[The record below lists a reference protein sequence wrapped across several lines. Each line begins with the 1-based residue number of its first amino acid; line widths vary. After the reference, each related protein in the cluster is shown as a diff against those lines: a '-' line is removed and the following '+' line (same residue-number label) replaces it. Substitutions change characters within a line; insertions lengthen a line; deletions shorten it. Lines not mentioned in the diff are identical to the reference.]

1 MLLKHYILRIS
12 LETAQNVVFPEN
24 FQPISEGHIN
34 RILVKLPR
42 FLNKMQNTGIFGKIQ
57 KNIKICQNR

>member
-1 MLLKHYILRIS
+1 MLPKQYILRIS
-12 LETAQNVVFPEN
+12 MEIAQNMVFPQI
-24 FQPISEGHIN
+24 FQQISEGHIN

-42 FLNKMQNTGIFGKIQ
+42 FLNKMQNTSIFEKFQ